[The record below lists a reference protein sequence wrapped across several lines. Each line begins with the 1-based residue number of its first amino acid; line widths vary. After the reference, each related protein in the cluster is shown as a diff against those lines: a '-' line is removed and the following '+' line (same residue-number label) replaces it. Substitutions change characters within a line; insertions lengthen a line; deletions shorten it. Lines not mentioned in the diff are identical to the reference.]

1 MQINTL
7 YTMPSNT
14 TLIRLSYKHLI
25 NTYIHQNKEK
35 EPAFN
40 GTHMGLHQ

>member
-14 TLIRLSYKHLI
+14 TLIQLYYKHLI
-25 NTYIHQNKEK
+25 NTYIHKNK
-35 EPAFN
+35 
-40 GTHMGLHQ
+40 